1 MFQQGRIFT
10 SSPAS
15 QPDDTY
21 NLIIILV
28 PGLSCGSENFLQRNW
43 AERDWRRRFR
53 NEAGQR
59 EARLTATWY
68 FQKRKWVRISS
79 EMKGLTQTVWDPR
92 GWTWLWAVQG
102 PELHLRPE
110 NGTSHATT
118 SMFQTQ
124 WKFVGVFVWANIWH
138 LFDKY
143 SDFILCL
150 VLYKYDK
157 MVVYLCCTC
166 VLVHVADLPI
176 SVLDCISLLLIWLQ

>member
-79 EMKGLTQTVWDPR
+79 EMKGLTQTVWTPGGGHGSELSKVLNSILDPGTEHHMLQR
-92 GWTWLWAVQG
+92 ACFRRSENLWEFLSEQTSGICSINILISFFVLFYTNMIKWLFIYAV
-102 PELHLRPE
+102 R
-110 NGTSHATT
+110 
-118 SMFQTQ
+118 
-124 WKFVGVFVWANIWH
+124 VF
-138 LFDKY
+138 
-143 SDFILCL
+143 
-150 VLYKYDK
+150 
-157 MVVYLCCTC
+157 
-166 VLVHVADLPI
+166 
-176 SVLDCISLLLIWLQ
+176 